1 MQVYPFD
8 YGVSDFSWLGGVH
21 VSVTQLV
28 FLQKSVI
35 FSCATDAKE
44 PLSGTLFP
52 IRTLRRTRGR
62 DKGKLNYRFLLFSLV
77 VLEKDFIFVK
87 KLINRKM
94 ETKTSKRQRERT
106 INLSLNRRQVID
118 VFRFMDE
125 QDREYIYNELKKI
138 LFLSKVNNLRN
149 SFFNSELTMD
159 DITEEVEAVRKER
172 YETGR
177 QIID

>member
-1 MQVYPFD
+1 
-8 YGVSDFSWLGGVH
+8 
-21 VSVTQLV
+21 
-28 FLQKSVI
+28 
-35 FSCATDAKE
+35 
-44 PLSGTLFP
+44 
-52 IRTLRRTRGR
+52 
-62 DKGKLNYRFLLFSLV
+62 
-77 VLEKDFIFVK
+77 
-87 KLINRKM
+87 M

-149 SFFNSELTMD
+149 SFSNSELTMD

-177 QIID
+177 QGFTFHRTGRNDQNNQFQRL